1 MPYRDIDDGTGETI
15 HVLDLDGY
23 FAPTYELMPNQEEEL
38 RSLPDWKCRPD
49 DVIICAYPK
58 AGEK

>member
-15 HVLDLDGY
+15 RVLDLDGY
-23 FAPTYELMPNQEEEL
+23 FAPVNELMPSQEEEM
-38 RSLPDWKCRPD
+38 RSLPKWTCRQD